1 MTPSQDSLTSV
12 NENLRSRPLRVLQVG
27 AGGMGQA
34 WLRTLLAYDEVELA
48 GVADLDLAR
57 AKAAL
62 DEAGA
67 PDVQTARTLEDL
79 VDHVAADVVLDV
91 TVPEAHHPVTMQA
104 LRRGLPVLG
113 EKPLAASLA
122 EAMELVAA
130 SRAYDRLFM
139 VSQSRRYDANLAAFR
154 RLVRRLGRVGILTTQ
169 FFKAPRFGGFR
180 DAMDHP
186 LILDMAIHSFDSARY
201 LLGVNP
207 VAVYC
212 DEHNPAW
219 SWYAGDAAST
229 AIFELAD
236 GSRYVYT
243 GSWCSPGLETSWNA
257 VWRASGE
264 HGSAVWDGDGLPT
277 LEVVDGREADTG
289 DAGERGHHSGIA
301 GSLREFVHAL
311 RTGTTPMGEAADNV
325 LSLAMVHAAIESSRR
340 RRRVVVADV
349 LERAHAEALGR
360 ATGVV
365 RDVLASWTSLTPPG

>member
-1 MTPSQDSLTSV
+1 MTPSPDSPTRV
-12 NENLRSRPLRVLQVG
+12 NATLPRPIRVLQVG
-27 AGGMGQA
+27 AGGMGRT
-34 WLRTLLAYDEVELA
+34 WLRTLLSYDEVELV
-48 GVADLDLAR
+48 GLADLDVAR

-62 DEAGA
+62 DETGA
-67 PDVQTARTLEDL
+67 PDVPTARTLEELLDQ
-79 VDHVAADVVLDV
+79 VAADVVVDV

-122 EAMELVAA
+122 EALELVAA
-130 SRAYDRLFM
+130 SRAYGRLFM
-139 VSQSRRYDANLAAFR
+139 VSQSRRYDANLVAFR
-154 RLVRRLGRVGILTTQ
+154 GLIRQLGRIGILTTH

-180 DAMDHP
+180 DAMEHP
-186 LILDMAIHSFDSARY
+186 LVLDMAIHSFDSARY
-201 LLGVNP
+201 LLGVDP

-229 AIFELAD
+229 AIFEMAD

-257 VWRASGE
+257 AWRASGE
-264 HGSAVWDGDGLPT
+264 YGSAVWDGDGPPT
-277 LEVVDGREADTG
+277 VEIVDGRQAAAD
-289 DAGERGHHSGIA
+289 DAEDADRHPGIA
-301 GSLREFVHAL
+301 GSLREFVHAV

-325 LSLAMVHAAIESSRR
+325 LSLAMVHAAIESSRSR
-340 RRRVVVADV
+340 QRVVVADV
-349 LERAHAEALGR
+349 LERAHAEALER
-360 ATGVV
+360 ATGEV